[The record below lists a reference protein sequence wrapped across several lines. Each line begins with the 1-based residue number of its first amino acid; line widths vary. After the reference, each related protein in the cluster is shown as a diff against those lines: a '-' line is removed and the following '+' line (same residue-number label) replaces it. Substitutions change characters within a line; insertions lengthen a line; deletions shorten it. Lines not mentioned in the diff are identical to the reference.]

1 MPAKNHPFAAKL
13 PSEKAATICPADGW
27 PATAVGWRATDGKL
41 LLTVTHH
48 EANAPVKD
56 FAADDNMLGALCLR
70 WSVATGSLPALDVTC
85 QVQTD
90 PNHQWSTYQSAM
102 HDLVT
107 FLDSAPADAAQD
119 LQQRAAA
126 HVAPYG
132 DFLRAVS
139 PDAFL
144 QLLAWDED
152 LKRPVHRV
160 PLLHWLLTWQAQ
172 HNRSTLRCQI
182 VADDKSQL
190 PAPCPLTVQQ
200 WNAEL
205 TRHKSALTFPG
216 ILSRI
221 AIKQAELSNPFG
233 STEPL
238 WRRML
243 TRPDQLSTSVDF
255 TADIERLSSTPD
267 DRAEHIAQVVRVMCA
282 DMAVLHSSMAPLQS
296 VRTARALASAVKTV
310 WLAPGTSERPA
321 LQANLTDL
329 ITTVEEQHGTA
340 GMETARLNALTTLD
354 PIIEC
359 ASVRPG
365 LVWSNAAPALLAV
378 QPPVVPPVA
387 SDCFLNVRDPI
398 TFRQATSQAVQA
410 INRPQQLDRFIVETR
425 KALDP
430 PTLLSSAYASFERRP
445 GHPLPVPAPPSSTPP
460 PPGVPCFAP

>member
-1 MPAKNHPFAAKL
+1 MPAKNHPFAAKS
-13 PSEKAATICPADGW
+13 PAEKAAAIRPADAW

-48 EANAPVKD
+48 EANAPVEA
-56 FAADDNMLGALCLR
+56 FAADDNMLGAVCLL
-70 WSVATGSLPALDVTC
+70 WSVATGSLPALDAATL
-85 QVQTD
+85 VQRD

-107 FLDSAPADAAQD
+107 FLASAPADAAQD

-152 LKRPVHRV
+152 LKRPVHRI

-182 VADDKSQL
+182 VADDKTQL
-190 PAPCPLTVQQ
+190 PAPCPLSLQQ

-221 AIKQAELSNPFG
+221 AIKRAELSNPSG

-243 TRPDQLSTSVDF
+243 TRPDQLSASVDF
-255 TADIERLSSTPD
+255 TADIDAWRAPPMTGPSTLLKLYASCALTLPSPTPPWPPCGRSGRPGPLPLPSKQFGWPPAPACGQPYRPTSPTSSPPWRNNTAQPAWRLHASTPSPPWTPLSN
-267 DRAEHIAQVVRVMCA
+267 VPP
-282 DMAVLHSSMAPLQS
+282 SAPGWYGPTSRQPCLQS
-296 VRTARALASAVKTV
+296 S
-310 WLAPGTSERPA
+310 
-321 LQANLTDL
+321 
-329 ITTVEEQHGTA
+329 
-340 GMETARLNALTTLD
+340 
-354 PIIEC
+354 
-359 ASVRPG
+359 
-365 LVWSNAAPALLAV
+365 
-378 QPPVVPPVA
+378 
-387 SDCFLNVRDPI
+387 
-398 TFRQATSQAVQA
+398 
-410 INRPQQLDRFIVETR
+410 PQ
-425 KALDP
+425 
-430 PTLLSSAYASFERRP
+430 
-445 GHPLPVPAPPSSTPP
+445 
-460 PPGVPCFAP
+460 